1 MADLHP
7 RKPLS
12 PAEIV
17 ILPKCCT
24 EFHRTAQSKVTSIPV
39 ASVKEAIY
47 RGSEGERYL
56 DFTSQPR
63 IRNIGNGYPCVVRIV
78 AKPISDLAYVNSV
91 TMTTAVHALPGA
103 KLEKLLRGDIDK
115 LFPPLRI
122 TEQELAEGFEV
133 LDWALEIRDRAVTR

>member
-1 MADLHP
+1 M
-7 RKPLS
+7 
-12 PAEIV
+12 
-17 ILPKCCT
+17 
-24 EFHRTAQSKVTSIPV
+24 
-39 ASVKEAIY
+39 
-47 RGSEGERYL
+47 
-56 DFTSQPR
+56 
-63 IRNIGNGYPCVVRIV
+63 VRIV

>member
-1 MADLHP
+1 MADLHN

-17 ILPKCCT
+17 NLSKCCT
-24 EFHRTAQSKVTSIPV
+24 GFHRTAQSKVSSIPV
-39 ASVKEAIY
+39 ASVKEANC

-63 IRNIGNGYPCVVRIV
+63 IRNVGYGHPCVVQIV
-78 AKPISDLAYVNSV
+78 AKQISELAYLSSV
-91 TMTTAVHALPGA
+91 TMTTAVHALLSE

-115 LFPPLRI
+115 LFPPLRF
-122 TEQELAEGFEV
+122 TEAELAEGFEV
-133 LDWALEIRDRAVTR
+133 LDWAPEIKDRAVTG